1 MKYVLLFCLIWKYPQ
16 EENFTNRSEAYMW
29 YNQEDTFL
37 YIYSSPF
44 YVFVTEVIWH
54 RKEAMNYDVASK
66 VIEEFYKRV
75 ELGGFNQNQIMYI
88 FAGV

>member
-1 MKYVLLFCLIWKYPQ
+1 
-16 EENFTNRSEAYMW
+16 
-29 YNQEDTFL
+29 
-37 YIYSSPF
+37 
-44 YVFVTEVIWH
+44 
-54 RKEAMNYDVASK
+54 MNYDVASK